1 MTRDEIFNFF
11 HANYHDY
18 NKMKSLLENIIKD
31 HQLEIKTLQ
40 DKLQVQTTSSKKEL
54 TITKETSIVE
64 SKKQESQSDIKDIIN
79 LFDVKR
85 QSIQANFVRQEY
97 RNMDGEYLLRKH
109 LVETNRTPKMF
120 LDAVQW
126 LFSNNPKAA
135 FHREYIMNIGSLI
148 KHFNTIEHQAMYSE
162 ESVQYSEEAQVW
174 VNVYKKKGFSDEE
187 ILQKLREGGY
197 LQ

>member
-18 NKMKSLLENIIKD
+18 NKMKGLLENIIKD
-31 HQLEIKTLQ
+31 HQQEIEELNK
-40 DKLQVQTTSSKKEL
+40 KINGKSSKEIEVQEVRKKEL
-54 TITKETSIVE
+54 EV
-64 SKKQESQSDIKDIIN
+64 KKQDEVKEIVS

-135 FHREYIMNIGSLI
+135 FHREYIMNIGTLI